1 MAVKTDKAIVSRKV
15 LVVDD
20 DSLIRELLSQ
30 ALSSNG
36 YEVVQ
41 AESGEEALRI
51 IENEKIFVQLFDMQ
65 LPGIN
70 GVELCRKSREMN
82 PVAVRFAMT
91 AYVSVFNLI
100 EAREAGF
107 DDYFVKPYTVDVI
120 LNNVANAFEKV
131 ERWRR
136 GK

>member
-1 MAVKTDKAIVSRKV
+1 MAAKAEKTVVSRRV

-20 DSLIRELLSQ
+20 DPMIRELLSQ

-51 IENEKIFVQLFDMQ
+51 IENEKIFVQIFDMQ

-70 GVELCRKSREMN
+70 GVDLCRKSCEMN

-91 AYVSVFNLI
+91 GYISVFNLL

-107 DDYFVKPYTVDVI
+107 DDYFVKPFSVDSI
-120 LNNVANAFEKV
+120 LKHIEDAFEKV

>member
-1 MAVKTDKAIVSRKV
+1 MTAGTDKSVVSRKV

-20 DSLIRELLSQ
+20 DDMIREMLAE
-30 ALSSNG
+30 ALSARG
-36 YEVVQ
+36 YEVVT
-41 AESGEEALRI
+41 AESGEEALEI
-51 IENEKIFVQLFDMQ
+51 MEKEQIHVQLFDMQ

-91 AYVSVFNLI
+91 AYVSVFNLL

-107 DDYFVKPYTVDVI
+107 DDYFVKPFTLDAI
-120 LNNVANAFEKV
+120 LKHVECAFERV